1 MTPFGD
7 DGPWKDFHG
16 SDLIHLALGGIM
28 MNCGY
33 DPDPKLEYDTPPIAP
48 QVWHAYHIA
57 GEQLA
62 TGMIAALINRHRTGL
77 GQDVSVAIHEAVSK
91 NPELDIMHWVMRRVP
106 LWRLTAR
113 HALETPNASPS
124 IVHTKDGR
132 WFISHG
138 MGARDLKNLVPLLSK
153 YGMEADLQ
161 PPGPDV
167 DLKARAVPG
176 STASDEARAHM
187 LDVVQRFVRA
197 WTYEDMPWRE
207 AQDAGLLWAPIRKP
221 HENALDEHWLTRR
234 SFADVYHPEHGRSFR
249 YPTSKWLA
257 TKTSWKVGRRAP
269 LVGEDT
275 ETVLSRSR
283 APAVRARATEAVRA
297 PGDIGAAWQAV
308 SVAGGENPGFRVVPR
323 LGGRDAVSRRDGR
336 GKLQGRMEGQSGHPS
351 RGDGADW
358 RTRGARCRDRA
369 IAGGERPEHGRAV
382 Q

>member
-33 DPDPKLEYDTPPIAP
+33 DPDPNLEYDTPPIAP

-62 TGMIAALINRHRTGL
+62 TGIVAALINRHRTGS

-106 LWRLTAR
+106 LWRLTSR

-124 IVHTKDGR
+124 IIHTKDGR

-176 STASDEARAHM
+176 SVEDQGDHPRHARAAAP
-187 LDVVQRFVRA
+187 DRRF
-197 WTYEDMPWRE
+197 
-207 AQDAGLLWAPIRKP
+207 
-221 HENALDEHWLTRR
+221 
-234 SFADVYHPEHGRSFR
+234 GR
-249 YPTSKWLA
+249 TS
-257 TKTSWKVGRRAP
+257 
-269 LVGEDT
+269 GE
-275 ETVLSRSR
+275 
-283 APAVRARATEAVRA
+283 
-297 PGDIGAAWQAV
+297 G
-308 SVAGGENPGFRVVPR
+308 N
-323 LGGRDAVSRRDGR
+323 GGRADRASQIR
-336 GKLQGRMEGQSGHPS
+336 
-351 RGDGADW
+351 RGDCDG
-358 RTRGARCRDRA
+358 GRCLAFR
-369 IAGGERPEHGRAV
+369 HF
-382 Q
+382 